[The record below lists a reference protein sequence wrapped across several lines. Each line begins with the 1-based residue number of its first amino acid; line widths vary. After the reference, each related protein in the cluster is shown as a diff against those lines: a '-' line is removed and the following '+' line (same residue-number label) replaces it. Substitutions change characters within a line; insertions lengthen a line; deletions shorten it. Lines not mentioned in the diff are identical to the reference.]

1 MITNVTQYL
10 DQRKIDSG
18 KKVAISD
25 GEKSLSFEELYD
37 RSQRVAVSIRQKN
50 NNINN
55 RPIII
60 FGNKGIAEY
69 IAFMGVLYSGNY
81 YVPLDVKMPVPRL
94 EKIVRLLQAEVAI
107 VENEYESRLREAGY
121 EGEVIY
127 LQDDPAIEEQQVLEN
142 YRGRVVDTDPAYVL
156 FTSGST
162 GTPKGVVVSHR
173 AIVDYIE
180 WQCAYLPFD
189 KNTVLGNQ
197 APFYFDA
204 SMPDIYTPLC
214 MGVTLYIIPEMLFL
228 VPNKLVDYINQYKIN
243 TLIWVPSA
251 LMTLT
256 NRNYFEKKK
265 IDDLRLV
272 MFCGEIM
279 PNRHLN
285 IWRKYYTKTEFV
297 NLYGPTEAA
306 YACTYFV
313 VNRPF
318 ADNEPLPIGKP
329 CENTDIIVLNE
340 NNTRVQQGEEGE
352 LCIRGTCLAN
362 GYYDNKEK
370 TLQVFTQNPLNS
382 LYEDKIYRTGDI
394 VKYNEFGE
402 LEYVGRTDFQIK
414 HLGYRIELG
423 EIETATYGLDGIKQ
437 CCAIYQKEAD
447 KIVLFCVGDLEQT
460 EKQIYTYLKEHI
472 PRYMLPGK
480 IILLQ
485 EMPLNANGKI
495 DRLLLAGKIQL

>member
-1 MITNVTQYL
+1 
-10 DQRKIDSG
+10 
-18 KKVAISD
+18 
-25 GEKSLSFEELYD
+25 
-37 RSQRVAVSIRQKN
+37 
-50 NNINN
+50 
-55 RPIII
+55 
-60 FGNKGIAEY
+60 
-69 IAFMGVLYSGNY
+69 
-81 YVPLDVKMPVPRL
+81 
-94 EKIVRLLQAEVAI
+94 
-107 VENEYESRLREAGY
+107 
-121 EGEVIY
+121 
-127 LQDDPAIEEQQVLEN
+127 
-142 YRGRVVDTDPAYVL
+142 
-156 FTSGST
+156 
-162 GTPKGVVVSHR
+162 
-173 AIVDYIE
+173 
-180 WQCAYLPFD
+180 
-189 KNTVLGNQ
+189 
-197 APFYFDA
+197 
-204 SMPDIYTPLC
+204 
-214 MGVTLYIIPEMLFL
+214 
-228 VPNKLVDYINQYKIN
+228 
-243 TLIWVPSA
+243 
-251 LMTLT
+251 
-256 NRNYFEKKK
+256 
-265 IDDLRLV
+265 